1 MRRSMVFCGSDT
13 RILCSGWPK
22 WMQFYMF
29 GKVQDVLSKPA
40 FELLVFS
47 SSECLCQE
55 KFWSLN
61 STRCKAGLELNRGV
75 ALEKEMQVEHWSLP
89 FAQIWQERHVKF
101 WRSCVVWSW
110 QVDYS
115 LNFVNT
121 VCMDA
126 KIIEA
131 RFLFLVYNLPSWTGQ
146 LDREHVWTVLLQLF
160 RLVTTRPFGLVVVM
174 VLKRQDGGRGFERN
188 GSSPF
193 RTPFN
198 DSTCSHKDPKGK
210 A

>member
-1 MRRSMVFCGSDT
+1 MVFCGSDT

-40 FELLVFS
+40 SELLVFS

-89 FAQIWQERHVKF
+89 FAQIWLGF
-101 WRSCVVWSW
+101 GGGPPYIYIYM
-110 QVDYS
+110 YS
-115 LNFVNT
+115 ISLSDFCILLFKKHHHLNHPLGRKKVPMVGQSPPNIP
-121 VCMDA
+121 
-126 KIIEA
+126 KIA
-131 RFLFLVYNLPSWTGQ
+131 RWLETAAPPLVGAPG
-146 LDREHVWTVLLQLF
+146 RE
-160 RLVTTRPFGLVVVM
+160 
-174 VLKRQDGGRGFERN
+174 
-188 GSSPF
+188 
-193 RTPFN
+193 
-198 DSTCSHKDPKGK
+198 PKS
-210 A
+210 